1 MPNIEDKLK
10 EIMGLVFD
18 VPTSAIDNT
27 TGPDDLDNWD
37 SIGTINLITALEEE
51 FGIEFEE
58 EELLEML
65 NFQLIK
71 MNIEEKLEGSGSRS

>member
-18 VPTSAIDNT
+18 VPTTEINDNT
-27 TGPDDLDNWD
+27 NPDDLDNWD

-51 FGIEFEE
+51 FDIEFEE
-58 EELLEML
+58 EEILEML

-71 MNIEEKLEGSGSRS
+71 INIEEKLGV

>member
-18 VPTSAIDNT
+18 VPTSDIDNT

-37 SIGTINLITALEEE
+37 SIGTINLITALETE
-51 FGIEFEE
+51 FDIEFEE

-71 MNIEEKLEGSGSRS
+71 MNIEEKLEG

>member
-1 MPNIEDKLK
+1 MPNIEKKLK
-10 EIMGLVFD
+10 EIMSLVFD
-18 VPTSAIDNT
+18 VSTSDINDT

-51 FGIEFEE
+51 FEIEFEDE
-58 EELLEML
+58 EILDLL

-71 MNIEEKLEGSGSRS
+71 INIEEKLEG